1 VKETSLNRNL
11 LVLCYPL
18 DWHWV
23 LSYEFLNHE
32 NKLGVSYDVLNL
44 SYVGETGTRK
54 LIKNIVDGSK
64 LQRTILKNWKVKEI
78 VVSKHRD
85 NWPWYNFRM
94 NFRAIKLRVV
104 NLESAREA
112 FNTIVERAGNLKPN
126 TNSNSKI
133 IRQEIIAREKIR
145 SALSSVDLG
154 SYETVVTVN
163 GRFTKNAV
171 VLSWAKGSDVPT
183 KLIEFGSSATKFE
196 VYKSSP
202 QSMEEIESKI
212 NEYWNSADE
221 VVREF
226 EAKSYLN
233 RIIKNCG
240 LSEVD
245 WRNSMKPGEAPKKG
259 TKKICTF
266 FSSTELEYI
275 GVGDEIPKENFQN
288 QVAAFK
294 ALVDLLDKED
304 WNIYLRMHPN
314 NPGNKI
320 QGAESFIWDEFKDFS
335 HIKIISSDS
344 SVDSLALGGVSDLI
358 ASFGSNIAME
368 FVARGI
374 SNVLTLG
381 PAPWNKLLPK
391 LYKPDLNSL
400 SNYFMCGS
408 EEINISSI
416 YPWAYFVSTFGTDF
430 DLVKF
435 NAKKSKWSF

>member
-1 VKETSLNRNL
+1 MAALSSNRNL
-11 LVLCYPL
+11 LVLCYSL

-44 SYVGETGTRK
+44 SYVGEIGPRK
-54 LIKNIVDGSK
+54 LIKNIVGGSK
-64 LQRTILKNWKVKEI
+64 LQRTILKNWKAKEI
-78 VVSKHRD
+78 LVSKHRY
-85 NWPWYNFRM
+85 NWPWNNSRLNFRT
-94 NFRAIKLRVV
+94 IKSRVV
-104 NLESAREA
+104 NLESAQEA
-112 FNTIVERAGNLKPN
+112 FNTIVERAGSLKPN
-126 TNSNSKI
+126 TESHSKI
-133 IRQEIIAREKIR
+133 IRQEITAREKIR
-145 SALSSVDLG
+145 SALSSIDLCD
-154 SYETVVTVN
+154 YDRVVTVS

-171 VLSWAKGSDVPT
+171 VVSWAKGNNSPT

-196 VYKSSP
+196 IYESSP

-226 EAKSYLN
+226 EANSYLN
-233 RIIKNCG
+233 KIIKNSG
-240 LSEVD
+240 LSEID

-275 GVGDEIPKENFQN
+275 GVGDPIPNENFQN

-294 ALVDLLDKED
+294 ALVNLLDKED
-304 WNIYLRMHPN
+304 WDIYLRMHPN
-314 NPGNKI
+314 NPKNKI
-320 QGAESFIWDEFKDFS
+320 QGAESFIWDEFKGFG
-335 HIKIISSDS
+335 HIKIIPSDS
-344 SVDSLALGGVSDLI
+344 NVDSLELGRVSDLI
-358 ASFGSNIAME
+358 VSFGSNIAME

-400 SNYFMCGS
+400 SNYIKYGD
-408 EEINISSI
+408 EEINFRDI

-430 DLVKF
+430 EIFNF